1 MHQEIQLGWGSIKK
15 IGGGQEMNIQGAV
28 ALVTG
33 GASGLG
39 AAAVEMLIEKG
50 AQVVVADINAEKG
63 REFVAGLG
71 DNAIY
76 VQDNVTS
83 TADNQAAVEAAIATY
98 GKINILLNAAGV
110 ASAAKI
116 IGKDGPTP
124 LEWFKLVI
132 DINLAGAF
140 DVMRLAAWAMS
151 KNPPDDKGEKGVII
165 NVASVAAFEGQMG
178 QAAYSASKAGVVGMT
193 LPIARDLS
201 RDGIRVNTIAPGL
214 FDTPMMAALPQA
226 ARDSLGAQ
234 VPFPKRLGEPAEFA
248 RLVCHMIENGYLNGE
263 TIRLDGG
270 IRMGIK

>member
-1 MHQEIQLGWGSIKK
+1 MDIK
-15 IGGGQEMNIQGAV
+15 GAV

-50 AQVVVADINAEKG
+50 AKVVIADMNEEKG
-63 REFVAGLG
+63 KEFAAKFG
-71 DNAIY
+71 DEAIFIK
-76 VQDNVTS
+76 DNVTS
-83 TADNQAAVEAAIATY
+83 TAENQAAVNAAIEKF
-98 GKINILLNAAGV
+98 GKLNILLNAAGV

-116 IGKDGPTP
+116 IGKDGPTE
-124 LEWFKLVI
+124 LEWFKMVI
-132 DINLAGAF
+132 DVNLTGAF

-151 KNPPDDKGEKGVII
+151 KNVPNEKEEKGVIV
-165 NVASVAAFEGQMG
+165 NVASVAAFDGQMG

-201 RDGIRVNTIAPGL
+201 RDGIRVNTIAPGI
-214 FDTPMMAALPQA
+214 FDTPMLAALPQA

-234 VPFPKRLGEPAEFA
+234 VPFPKRLGEPTEFA
-248 RLVCHMIENGYLNGE
+248 LLVCHMIENGYLNGE
-263 TIRLDGG
+263 AIRLDGC